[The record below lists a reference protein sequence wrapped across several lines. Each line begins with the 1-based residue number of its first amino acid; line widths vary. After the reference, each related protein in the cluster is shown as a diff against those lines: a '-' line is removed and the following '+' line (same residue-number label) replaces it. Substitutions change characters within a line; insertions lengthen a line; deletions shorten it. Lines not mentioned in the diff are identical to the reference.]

1 MDHHS
6 PLRPLLHSLFRPRG
20 ERAMVA
26 APGRALVLAWT
37 LALAWG
43 LGLFQ
48 SAPAAAVEAEEDYSI
63 ITVAN
68 QAIKAQQEKNLPR
81 ALELYTQVVN
91 SRALDSGDHLLTYIF
106 NNRGY
111 IYLTRNDPASAIRD
125 FTHSINNAP
134 DYVAF
139 INRGNAYTMLG
150 DDQKA
155 IADYTEALRLR
166 PTSARAYANRSFSW
180 LNLGQ
185 PAKAQQDMA
194 QAKRL
199 DPKIDHLSIN

>member
-1 MDHHS
+1 M
-6 PLRPLLHSLFRPRG
+6 FRS
-20 ERAMVA
+20 
-26 APGRALVLAWT
+26 VLALMSVCW
-37 LALAWG
+37 
-43 LGLFQ
+43 LGCCWV
-48 SAPAAAVEAEEDYSI
+48 APVLAVETEEDYTVISI
-63 ITVAN
+63 AN
-68 QAIKAQQEKNLPR
+68 QAIKAQQEKDLPT

-91 SRALDSGDHLLTYIF
+91 SRALDGGDHLLTYIF

-125 FTHSINNAP
+125 FTHSIDNAP

-150 DDQKA
+150 DDHKA

-185 PAKAQQDMA
+185 NAKAQQDMA

-199 DPKIDHLSIN
+199 DPKIDNLSIN